1 MRERDATEA
10 IFQKLCEKFK
20 LDGEREWEN
29 VFTLGAELS
38 FTEDEIRNAL
48 WILTT
53 DGQHCV
59 EIDGIRIGRVRL
71 TLLGIQRCKSSVFPQ
86 YRPQLQESKI
96 CVSDLFQTAQAWEG

>member
-86 YRPQLQESKI
+86 YRP
-96 CVSDLFQTAQAWEG
+96 

>member
-1 MRERDATEA
+1 MMERDAAEA

-29 VFTLGAELS
+29 AFTVGADLG
-38 FTEDEIRNAL
+38 FTEAEVQNAL
-48 WILTT
+48 WIFAT

-71 TLLGIQRCKSSVFPQ
+71 TLLGIESAASRRSSPGTIPDSRPSSV
-86 YRPQLQESKI
+86 SVI
-96 CVSDLFQTAQAWEG
+96 DN

>member
-1 MRERDATEA
+1 MTERDAAEA

-29 VFTLGAELS
+29 AFTLVAELS

-48 WILTT
+48 WIFTT

-59 EIDGIRIGRVRL
+59 EMDGIRIGRVRL
-71 TLLGIQRCKSSVFPQ
+71 TLLEFSAASRGLPLVPPFRPLLGVGPPG
-86 YRPQLQESKI
+86 YRQLK
-96 CVSDLFQTAQAWEG
+96 F